1 MNAHKGW
8 MFGYRILVLAMVMF
22 GSLAQVELV
31 WNLADL
37 FMGLMAIINITIIL
51 LLGKI
56 AFQVL
61 DDFTTQRNAGKN
73 PVFYAKSIPTLKNT
87 DCWEEDR

>member
-1 MNAHKGW
+1 
-8 MFGYRILVLAMVMF
+8 MFIYRILVLAMVMF

-61 DDFTTQRNAGKN
+61 DDFTMQRNAGKN
-73 PVFYAKSIPTLKNT
+73 PVFYAKSIPKLKNT

>member
-1 MNAHKGW
+1 
-8 MFGYRILVLAMVMF
+8 L
-22 GSLAQVELV
+22 
-31 WNLADL
+31 
-37 FMGLMAIINITIIL
+37 GLINITIIL

-56 AFQVL
+56 AFLVL
-61 DDFTTQRNAGKN
+61 DDFTKQKKAGKN